1 MGKSYAVAKIR
12 TIIKNANHLCK
23 LRNQLDHPMLD
34 AIRIFLA
41 VANSG
46 NLSEVARKEGV
57 AASSISRKIDAL
69 EEELGFK
76 LFLRSSRL
84 IALTDAGEQ
93 FLPRANAILLEM
105 DEAKSAM
112 AELNAE
118 PQGLLTITAPAS
130 FSRLHV
136 APAVA
141 RFLKRY
147 PLMEIE
153 LHASDGIVDLSSQ
166 RTDVAIRVGILP
178 DSDLVAVHLAPF
190 KRLVCASPTYLA
202 QHGHPEILQD
212 LTQHNCISITSG
224 ASTVCGLWSFAGL
237 NRGAPL
243 PVRGN
248 FRTNDI
254 NSLLQAA
261 VEGVGI
267 VHLASWLVSDLIVAG
282 KLVVLFPDAPD
293 TPLKT
298 QPAIHAVRLPG
309 RSHATKAQLFIAH
322 LRQEFGEPAYWD
334 RAIAQLINPTK

>member
-1 MGKSYAVAKIR
+1 
-12 TIIKNANHLCK
+12 
-23 LRNQLDHPMLD
+23 MLD

-41 VANSG
+41 VASSG
-46 NLSEVARKEGV
+46 SLSEVARKEGV

-76 LFLRSSRL
+76 LFLRSSRM
-84 IALTDAGEQ
+84 INLTDAGEQ

-141 RFLKRY
+141 RFLQRY
-147 PLMEIE
+147 PQIEIE
-153 LHASDGIVDLSSQ
+153 LHASDGVVDLSSQ

-178 DSDLVAVHLAPF
+178 DSDLVSTHLAPF
-190 KRLVCASPTYLA
+190 SRVVCASPEYLA
-202 QHGHPEILQD
+202 RNGHPVNLQD
-212 LTQHNCISITSG
+212 LVQHNCLSLSTG
-224 ASTVCGLWSFAGL
+224 VSTVCGLWSFAGL
-237 NRGAPL
+237 NRDAAL

-261 VEGVGI
+261 VEGIGI

-282 KLVVLFPDAPD
+282 KLVALFPDAPNS
-293 TPLKT
+293 TALAQPLRI

-309 RSHATKAQLFIAH
+309 RSHVTKAQLFITH
-322 LRQEFGEPAYWD
+322 LKEYFGSPPYWD
-334 RAIAQLINPTK
+334 RAIAHWIKDS

>member
-1 MGKSYAVAKIR
+1 
-12 TIIKNANHLCK
+12 
-23 LRNQLDHPMLD
+23 MLD
-34 AIRIFLA
+34 AIRIFLS

-46 NLSEVARKEGV
+46 NLSEVARREGV

-178 DSDLVAVHLAPF
+178 DSDLVATYLAPF
-190 KRLVCASPTYLA
+190 RRIVCASPDYLA
-202 QHGHPEILQD
+202 RHGYPATLQD
-212 LTQHNCISITSG
+212 LEQHNCLSLATG
-224 ASTVCGLWSFAGL
+224 VSTVCGLWTFAGL
-237 NRGAPL
+237 NRDAAL

-261 VEGVGI
+261 VEGIGI
-267 VHLASWLVSDLIVAG
+267 VHLASWLVSDLIIAG
-282 KLVVLFPDAPD
+282 KLIALFPDAPAI
-293 TPLKT
+293 PVRLLAARI

-322 LRQEFGEPAYWD
+322 LREDFGSPPYWD
-334 RAIAQLINPTK
+334 SAIAQLINPTT

>member
-1 MGKSYAVAKIR
+1 
-12 TIIKNANHLCK
+12 
-23 LRNQLDHPMLD
+23 MLD

-41 VANSG
+41 VASSG
-46 NLSEVARKEGV
+46 NLSEVARREGV

-153 LHASDGIVDLSSQ
+153 LHASDGVVDLSSQ

-178 DSDLVAVHLAPF
+178 DSDLVATHLAPF
-190 KRLVCASPTYLA
+190 RRIVCASPDYLA
-202 QHGHPEILQD
+202 RHGYPATLQD
-212 LTQHNCISITSG
+212 LEQHNCLSLATG
-224 ASTVCGLWSFAGL
+224 ASTVCGLWTFAGL
-237 NRGAPL
+237 NRDAAL

-261 VEGVGI
+261 VEGIGI
-267 VHLASWLVSDLIVAG
+267 VHLASWLVSDLIIAG
-282 KLVVLFPDAPD
+282 KLVALFPEAPGI
-293 TPLKT
+293 PVRLLAARV

-322 LRQEFGEPAYWD
+322 LKEEFGSPPYWD
-334 RAIAQLINPTK
+334 RAIAQLVKPAL